1 MAAVPEKSSYPDGD
15 KYPVTE
21 KTKWHESSVPSPK
34 KPQPQPTQ
42 GEV

>member
-1 MAAVPEKSSYPDGD
+1 MPAVPEASSYPDGD

-21 KTKWHESSVPSPK
+21 GPVYRESSVPNPP
-34 KPQPQPTQ
+34 KPQPQPTD